1 MVEFL
6 FPVGDVKAL
15 SEKIGNYLS
24 MKTEDMI
31 QKRIQ
36 CYEYAQ
42 GFTRENRDSAYL
54 DLYAQITKAL
64 RVPYRKFKEGRS
76 GLS

>member
-1 MVEFL
+1 
-6 FPVGDVKAL
+6 VGDVKAL

-42 GFTRENRDSAYL
+42 GFTKENRDSAYL
-54 DLYAQITKAL
+54 NLYTQIIKGFS
-64 RVPYRKFKEGRS
+64 VQYKEFKEGS
-76 GLS
+76 SVLG